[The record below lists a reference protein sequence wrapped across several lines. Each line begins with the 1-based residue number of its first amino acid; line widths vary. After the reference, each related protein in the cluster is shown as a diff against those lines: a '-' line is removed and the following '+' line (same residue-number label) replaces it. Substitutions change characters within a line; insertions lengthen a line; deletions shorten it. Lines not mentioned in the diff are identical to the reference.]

1 MLNIRQKIWT
11 SYIIISCF
19 VAFTIG
25 GLNLWYSWQITRE
38 EARKKLLD
46 EAGAY
51 ALELETAFEQLETY
65 AQTLEGVVK
74 ATYHPEEH
82 YGTVEGMEMYKQM
95 LLPVVESLCNELQPL
110 SMWVV
115 FHPDVAPG
123 AHTVSLLRND
133 STYTREPEYSP
144 EQFDLSAPDMR
155 WWTNAMKHGNYWTKP
170 YFWGNWNLELITYA
184 QRVSINGKPIAVLG
198 SDFNFNK
205 LRRSLS
211 TKRVYETGYIFLLND
226 SLDYIV
232 HPQYQGGN
240 LKHLLK
246 KEDARNLNELLV
258 KSRRGIWE
266 YEWEGEDKIAG
277 IIRMNN
283 GWIIGASPPYKE
295 IMADFR
301 ALRNKTIFII
311 LFVLVASWGVAYF
324 LGNSF
329 TRPLYKL
336 IKLFRIGAE
345 GDLSV
350 RSNLPQKDEIAE
362 LGHYFDRF
370 MESMEQLI
378 ASLNQSQMQLEVAR
392 LKAEESEK
400 LKTVF
405 LGNISHELRT
415 PLNAI
420 VGFTRILV
428 KRDLDNETRELY
440 LAHLND
446 STEQL
451 IQLINGLIDFAQI
464 EVQQMLIKEHAF
476 DLDGLFTSLQEDY
489 MNYKKNVSFEVKH
502 SKKIREIKGDRKRIE
517 QVFHLLL
524 DNAFKFTEKGTVVC
538 GCKYEDN
545 EIVFFVTDTGI
556 GIPQEL
562 HNIIFRKFRQGDERR
577 NRMYGGVGIGLALA
591 KALVDLMQGRIWFRS
606 DVGKGATFYFTIKS
620 NTNELTFTE
629 TNVKIQEKTKN

>member
-1 MLNIRQKIWT
+1 
-11 SYIIISCF
+11 
-19 VAFTIG
+19 
-25 GLNLWYSWQITRE
+25 
-38 EARKKLLD
+38 
-46 EAGAY
+46 
-51 ALELETAFEQLETY
+51 
-65 AQTLEGVVK
+65 
-74 ATYHPEEH
+74 
-82 YGTVEGMEMYKQM
+82 
-95 LLPVVESLCNELQPL
+95 
-110 SMWVV
+110 
-115 FHPDVAPG
+115 
-123 AHTVSLLRND
+123 
-133 STYTREPEYSP
+133 
-144 EQFDLSAPDMR
+144 
-155 WWTNAMKHGNYWTKP
+155 
-170 YFWGNWNLELITYA
+170 
-184 QRVSINGKPIAVLG
+184 
-198 SDFNFNK
+198 
-205 LRRSLS
+205 
-211 TKRVYETGYIFLLND
+211 
-226 SLDYIV
+226 
-232 HPQYQGGN
+232 
-240 LKHLLK
+240 
-246 KEDARNLNELLV
+246 
-258 KSRRGIWE
+258 
-266 YEWEGEDKIAG
+266 
-277 IIRMNN
+277 
-283 GWIIGASPPYKE
+283 
-295 IMADFR
+295 
-301 ALRNKTIFII
+301 
-311 LFVLVASWGVAYF
+311 
-324 LGNSF
+324 
-329 TRPLYKL
+329 
-336 IKLFRIGAE
+336 
-345 GDLSV
+345 
-350 RSNLPQKDEIAE
+350 
-362 LGHYFDRF
+362 